1 MVFEKEGYGMMIKN
15 VKLVENNAYFVEGTN
30 PASIDSRDFG
40 ALSQN
45 ELKYKVLFK
54 F

>member
-30 PASIDSRDFG
+30 PTSIDSRNFG